1 MRKFFALLIIVG
13 VLASLSACSLT
24 KLQYE
29 HEWDIVSSENES
41 HIDMNELQ
49 SVLKERGEDGW
60 QLVALGETVIN
71 NKASTIAIFR
81 RQAHH

>member
-1 MRKFFALLIIVG
+1 MKKICFILVIIG
-13 VLASLSACSLT
+13 VLVSLSACSLT
-24 KLQYE
+24 SLQYE
-29 HEWDIVSSENES
+29 HEWEIVSSENES
-41 HIDMNELQ
+41 YIDMNEFQ